1 MKAHYSE
8 IPVFLETGYADDPG
22 TINDTGR
29 VDAIRAFANE
39 VLKGLF
45 KCFKQQHC
53 LAIQLFKGQTLF
65 NYPVVLI
72 DNIFSFSVVSRNNSF

>member
-1 MKAHYSE
+1 MTAHYGE
-8 IPVFLETGYADDPG
+8 IPVFLETGFADNPG

-53 LAIQLFKGQTLF
+53 LAIQLFKGPTLF
-65 NYPVVLI
+65 YYSVVLR
-72 DNIFSFSVVSRNNSF
+72 DNILSYSVVSRNNSF